1 MMRQMAKK
9 EIAEILGAELGG
21 VKLKGARGSN
31 SKVRKR
37 ARFEG
42 ALDMTHELDEVIP
55 RQVRLVL

>member
-1 MMRQMAKK
+1 MMRQMAKE
-9 EIAEILGAELGG
+9 EIAGILGAEQGG

-31 SKVRKR
+31 VKVRKR

-42 ALDMTHELDEVIP
+42 VLDMTRELDEVIP